1 MNALRGS
8 FKHSSET
15 ANPFAIV
22 RHPTVMPATPG
33 QQEPKVTNMSTSTL
47 PASTPANLLLETTTG
62 ARVALT
68 DLVGP
73 NGAVLF
79 FMRTSTCPVCRR
91 HLKELLEMTSE
102 ISASGRR
109 LVIVIPDGVQAARK
123 LAERYPTLQIVVGD
137 AASDAQR
144 DLGLGAKFGMQRSG
158 VLIVDSS
165 AVPVY
170 EHAATM
176 PLFALDKHELV
187 ENLR

>member
-1 MNALRGS
+1 
-8 FKHSSET
+8 
-15 ANPFAIV
+15 
-22 RHPTVMPATPG
+22 
-33 QQEPKVTNMSTSTL
+33 MSTSTHPVL
-47 PASTPANLLLETTTG
+47 TPANLLFETTTG
-62 ARVALT
+62 VTAPIA

-91 HLKELLEMTSE
+91 HLKELSEMTSE
-102 ISASGRR
+102 ISTSGRR
-109 LVIVIPDGVQAARK
+109 LVIVIPDGIQAARK
-123 LAERYPTLQIVVGD
+123 LGERYPTLQIVVGD

-158 VLIVDSS
+158 VLIVDSA

-170 EHAATM
+170 ERAATNPM
-176 PLFALDKHELV
+176 FAFDKQELL

>member
-1 MNALRGS
+1 MA
-8 FKHSSET
+8 
-15 ANPFAIV
+15 AVQVPFGNTIWTLTVCVAIPQSV
-22 RHPTVMPATPG
+22 W
-33 QQEPKVTNMSTSTL
+33 
-47 PASTPANLLLETTTG
+47 
-62 ARVALT
+62 
-68 DLVGP
+68 
-73 NGAVLF
+73 
-79 FMRTSTCPVCRR
+79 
-91 HLKELLEMTSE
+91 
-102 ISASGRR
+102 
-109 LVIVIPDGVQAARK
+109 DGVQEAAARK